1 MNVLKFT
8 LLMLGLLF
16 ISTLSAEELSSL
28 QQKKLISGLN
38 YLQYS
43 TAKIKLSE
51 NKAIAEE
58 VYYSIINELK
68 LEGISN
74 RDLNFEYGEFLAK
87 CADLK
92 LVQNE
97 KDFIKQLNEKQQ
109 NSAYLSAFSNFGS
122 VFVPGQTP
130 QQMVAS
136 LVYTSVASAFAIANT
151 KNQLQ
156 TQLERDM
163 FYLNQKVMQNIYDT
177 QRTLFTTSA
186 KLLSDYGSDGRIN
199 ENSMNI
205 FMNSVRLA
213 SAKER
218 KNSLCEP
225 QLQANMSMFPPYWYE
240 LGNAYQELGDFEN
253 AMLSYNKF
261 EELKQNDIVAK
272 DNNYVNMIKNKI
284 QILLGTN
291 PNEVTAKALSNK
303 EEILRDLE
311 ILKLNYLDSDA
322 GEKNAY
328 LAKIYYLIGCTDESL
343 ACLNYIISSKSTYPE
358 LIEEAIALKLL
369 IQATAPTPE
378 ADLYQNAYNFSKIH
392 FGNSDID
399 YSKLPTKKGWLA
411 RLWESIVNFFSNLFS
426 ISSDE
431 SNNDKIEID
440 PDFVCFQIPNNL
452 IENYDVTFTINDVLY
467 IPTFYKQEK
476 SEFCIGFI
484 EYEYDDID
492 ENCIITM
499 CSRSKQDQSDII
511 VKYQISPVKSKII
524 KAAQKAYLRIGS
536 DIISHNPLNAVEFG
550 ETIIDYDYEVDDVE
564 DLREDI
570 RDDKEDEGKK
580 KNWTKEEINSA
591 ITEELSAKLIPD
603 MKYLQERMKAVEK
616 NHYTNG
622 NSVYSP
628 DLVTYD
634 GDYYLVGI
642 VSINDSK
649 IGKEYTINTDANIK
663 YKSENKQSASKGNIA
678 DLTRA
683 AYAGDI
689 NSMVTLGI
697 AYIEGYNIAKNPS
710 EGMRWLFSAINT
722 NDAIKNKSKMSIAQA
737 YKYIGECYWEGLGVH
752 KDKDIAR
759 KYFRKSKDYGFDID
773 EDYL

>member
-1 MNVLKFT
+1 MNALKFT

-28 QQKKLISGLN
+28 EQKKLISGLN

-199 ENSMNI
+199 ENSMYI
-205 FMNSVRLA
+205 FMNSIKLA

-303 EEILRDLE
+303 EEILR
-311 ILKLNYLDSDA
+311 LKNRK
-322 GEKNAY
+322 GE
-328 LAKIYYLIGCTDESL
+328 
-343 ACLNYIISSKSTYPE
+343 
-358 LIEEAIALKLL
+358 
-369 IQATAPTPE
+369 
-378 ADLYQNAYNFSKIH
+378 
-392 FGNSDID
+392 
-399 YSKLPTKKGWLA
+399 
-411 RLWESIVNFFSNLFS
+411 
-426 ISSDE
+426 
-431 SNNDKIEID
+431 
-440 PDFVCFQIPNNL
+440 
-452 IENYDVTFTINDVLY
+452 
-467 IPTFYKQEK
+467 
-476 SEFCIGFI
+476 
-484 EYEYDDID
+484 
-492 ENCIITM
+492 
-499 CSRSKQDQSDII
+499 
-511 VKYQISPVKSKII
+511 
-524 KAAQKAYLRIGS
+524 
-536 DIISHNPLNAVEFG
+536 
-550 ETIIDYDYEVDDVE
+550 
-564 DLREDI
+564 
-570 RDDKEDEGKK
+570 
-580 KNWTKEEINSA
+580 
-591 ITEELSAKLIPD
+591 
-603 MKYLQERMKAVEK
+603 
-616 NHYTNG
+616 
-622 NSVYSP
+622 
-628 DLVTYD
+628 
-634 GDYYLVGI
+634 
-642 VSINDSK
+642 
-649 IGKEYTINTDANIK
+649 
-663 YKSENKQSASKGNIA
+663 
-678 DLTRA
+678 
-683 AYAGDI
+683 
-689 NSMVTLGI
+689 
-697 AYIEGYNIAKNPS
+697 
-710 EGMRWLFSAINT
+710 
-722 NDAIKNKSKMSIAQA
+722 
-737 YKYIGECYWEGLGVH
+737 
-752 KDKDIAR
+752 
-759 KYFRKSKDYGFDID
+759 
-773 EDYL
+773 